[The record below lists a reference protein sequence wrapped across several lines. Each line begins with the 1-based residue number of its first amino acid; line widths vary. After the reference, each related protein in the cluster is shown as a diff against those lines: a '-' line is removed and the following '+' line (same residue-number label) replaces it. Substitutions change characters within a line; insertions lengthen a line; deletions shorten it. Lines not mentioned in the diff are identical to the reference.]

1 MQETR
6 YKDYTPLTTAQRE
19 EMSDSEADLWDKK
32 AKSGMLYNDP
42 VLRSLVNGVRDD
54 VASPVSG
61 LAGKYTSAASIGIT
75 TGSYTEG
82 GKLYI
87 DETKLRAALTAD
99 PNAVN
104 KLFGTDGDTDSQDG
118 IAVRMYDTLKTAM
131 DNIVSEA
138 GVTAGVSD
146 DTKSNLA
153 KQISQ
158 YTKEMKAL
166 NERLEDMEDRY
177 YNQFSA
183 METAL
188 TKLSSQSS
196 WLSSMLGSSSS

>member
-1 MQETR
+1 
-6 YKDYTPLTTAQRE
+6 
-19 EMSDSEADLWDKK
+19 
-32 AKSGMLYNDP
+32 
-42 VLRSLVNGVRDD
+42 
-54 VASPVSG
+54 
-61 LAGKYTSAASIGIT
+61 
-75 TGSYTEG
+75 
-82 GKLYI
+82 
-87 DETKLRAALTAD
+87 
-99 PNAVN
+99 
-104 KLFGTDGDTDSQDG
+104 
-118 IAVRMYDTLKTAM
+118 MYDTLKTAM
-131 DNIVSEA
+131 DKITSEA

-177 YNQFSA
+177 YDQFSA